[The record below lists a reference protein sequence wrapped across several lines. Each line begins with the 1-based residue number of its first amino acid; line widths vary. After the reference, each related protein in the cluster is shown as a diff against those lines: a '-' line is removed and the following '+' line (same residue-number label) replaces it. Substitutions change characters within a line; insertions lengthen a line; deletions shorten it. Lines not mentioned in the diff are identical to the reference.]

1 VAVTAVTA
9 VGEPIA
15 AAADEETAGPVVG
28 CCTDPVVVVAAAAF
42 PSEVLT
48 ISCLVSED
56 LVPGPGFVRLIF
68 IFKPGST
75 VAEWTAAAIFP
86 PADPLLAPPP
96 PPPPLLTVV
105 VVAPAVVEF
114 VVVVAVTAAALPL
127 FVFKG
132 DEPVAP
138 LFGLVP
144 LGIPAPEPC

>member
-9 VGEPIA
+9 VGEPI

-28 CCTDPVVVVAAAAF
+28 CCTDPVVVVAAAAAF

-86 PADPLLAPPP
+86 PADPLLP

>member
-1 VAVTAVTA
+1 MTA
-9 VGEPIA
+9 VGEPIE
-15 AAADEETAGPVVG
+15 AADETGGPVVG
-28 CCTDPVVVVAAAAF
+28 CCTDPVVVL
-42 PSEVLT
+42 PSDVLT
-48 ISCLVSED
+48 ISCFVSED

-86 PADPLLAPPP
+86 PAAPLL
-96 PPPPLLTVV
+96 PPLLTVV
-105 VVAPAVVEF
+105 APAVVF
-114 VVVVAVTAAALPL
+114 VVVAVTAALPL
-127 FVFKG
+127 FVFRG